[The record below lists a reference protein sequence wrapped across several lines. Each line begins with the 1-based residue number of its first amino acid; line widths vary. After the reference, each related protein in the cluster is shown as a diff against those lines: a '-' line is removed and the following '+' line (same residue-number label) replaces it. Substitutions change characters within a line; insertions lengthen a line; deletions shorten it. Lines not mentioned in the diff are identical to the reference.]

1 MKSKNLYQRLKDKY
15 RINLIENKSKWNY
28 LAEKVEEAL
37 EKNNFV
43 IDLTVND
50 LGYICDMCELSSW
63 DRIYE
68 LFNEVK

>member
-1 MKSKNLYQRLKDKY
+1 MKSKNLYQRLK
-15 RINLIENKSKWNY
+15 
-28 LAEKVEEAL
+28 EKVEEAL